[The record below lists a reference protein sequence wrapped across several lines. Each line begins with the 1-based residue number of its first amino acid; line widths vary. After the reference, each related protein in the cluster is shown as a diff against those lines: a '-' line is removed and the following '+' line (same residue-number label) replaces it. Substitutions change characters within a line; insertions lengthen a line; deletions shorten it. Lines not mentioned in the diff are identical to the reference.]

1 MTRERSEPIYRKA
14 MASSTENPLERK
26 REDEALTKYLLT
38 RLAAGIDPKEHRLRG
53 EAGLLQMAERGVE
66 FVCQRKPGEI
76 RVEVSNSQISGS
88 ERTLVQVLLLDQPFL
103 VDSFRLNL
111 RRLGLI
117 EKLLLHPS
125 LVIEREE
132 DGLPA
137 VIGVGTAREAYLY
150 AEVALIPE
158 AERRAEYAEE
168 LRRTFG
174 QIRDVVA
181 DHGAMLK
188 ALRAHTAGLDKAE
201 SSEISVRTREL
212 MDFLYW
218 LAADNFVFLG
228 YRRYDVEKTP
238 QDLRVVADAESGL
251 GSLRSPAPSRFSSP
265 CVGEQVPELIRKR
278 LADER
283 RVFFDKSNT
292 ESVVHRAGRV
302 DTVSIKL
309 FDDQGEL
316 IGFGKFVGLLTY
328 QAVRSRPSEIPI
340 IRRRRE
346 HVLESIAA
354 ERGSHTYK
362 AAIEAFDSLPL
373 EFLFSFE
380 IPHVIEA
387 ILGTL
392 RAYEGRSVEVVVIP
406 DLLNRSFFLS
416 VILPR
421 ALYRE
426 NLRSDLRRLL
436 VDRYRVS
443 YLDHRITFVDD
454 DCALIHFFCSFGDD
468 IDPGVLDLLE
478 RDVERCALRWED
490 RFEASL
496 LEQHSEDEG
505 YRLASEYAD
514 AFPGEYRVL
523 TEPEA
528 AIHDIQHLER
538 VRLGLSSVELAFSPI
553 EQDGDGGTAVLKI
566 YQRERPYLTDLL
578 PLLDHFGLRSR
589 DAKLTEVRCGS
600 GERMWIGAFEVERDN
615 RSGELLRDREKRVV
629 EGLRAVLRGAME
641 ADALNSLIFGVG
653 FEWKQV
659 DLFRAYFAYAAQL
672 GIGLRPSVV
681 AEILLR
687 YPETTR
693 CIWRLFAA
701 RFDPELQGDRAPL
714 EQSALRRLAEEREP
728 IPTADEDKIFAMLEE
743 LIRCTMRT
751 SYYIDPNGHDLL
763 VFKID
768 SKRLSFA
775 PHPRPFMEMFVQSV
789 QMSGVH
795 LRGGPIARGGLRW
808 SDRIQDFRQE
818 VLGLMKTQ
826 MVKNGLIV
834 PVGAKGGFVLRQRF
848 DDRQAARSAAD
859 HQYARFVGALLT
871 LTDNM
876 HDGAVTPPPRV
887 VRQDGDDP
895 YLVVAPD
902 KGTAHLS
909 DTANRV
915 AQSFEFWLGDAFASG
930 GSDGYDHKAEG
941 ITARGAWIC
950 VRRHFLELGID
961 IESETFTMAGIG
973 DMSGDVF
980 GNGLLLARNARLL
993 AAFNHEHVFLDPD
1006 PDPAVAW
1013 QERKRLFEL
1022 ERSSWRDYDVAK
1034 ISEGGGVFER
1044 SAKSI
1049 PLSPRVREML
1059 GLSDDALSGEKL
1071 VRSILKMTVDL
1082 LWNGGIGTYVKSSAE
1097 SDADVGDRANDSV
1110 RVNGRDLR
1118 ARVIGEG
1125 GNLGFTQL
1133 ARVEYALSGGRI
1145 NTDAVDNSGGVDLSD
1160 LEVNFKILLSGSVQ
1174 KRRMTHT
1181 ERNVLLRDCA
1191 GQADAYV
1198 IAHNESQSHGVSMDL
1213 IRCRETPERMV
1224 LAARYLE
1231 RNAGLDLSLEFLPTR
1246 EELRGRARP
1255 GSPNGYTRPE
1265 LAVLLGYSKLLAKRE
1280 LTQAELITHPSFLP
1294 VLEAYFPDRLR
1305 ECFANEIHEHP
1316 LRREI
1321 TATVLSNRVLDR
1333 AGVTLLPEL
1342 TRTLAATV
1350 PEIIAA
1356 YYMVNHML
1364 EAEHLRWAIERQ
1376 DVPEELRL
1384 HASRR
1389 VESAVRWGTRTRLG
1403 LERRVL
1409 LEPGELAHWT
1419 GLVRRLRGVVNE
1431 GANGD
1436 VSESER
1442 AKIRV
1447 RAERLVERGLD
1458 PELANEIEQ
1467 LPFVVRSLGV
1477 VSIAIRADVA
1487 LPIAVRLHTEVGQ
1500 VTRVSWLLDR
1510 LGDLERRGGW
1520 DRVAAEALVLELL
1533 ETQRRITARLLE
1545 GTGEQAPFEHLC
1557 HDQATALQTIAEAAQ
1572 EIEAEERRGL
1582 APLAVLS
1589 QMIRRLC

>member
-1 MTRERSEPIYRKA
+1 VYWLGVVEVTRSLPSSE
-14 MASSTENPLERK
+14 MPLERK
-26 REDEALTKYLLT
+26 REDEALTKYLLD
-38 RLAAGIDPKEHRLRG
+38 RLAAGLDPKELRLRG
-53 EAGLLQMAERGVE
+53 PAGLQRMAERSRE
-66 FVCQRKPGEI
+66 FVARKKPGDI
-76 RVEVSNSQISGS
+76 RVDVSNAQIAGS
-88 ERTLVQVLLLDQPFL
+88 ERTVVQILLLDQPFL

-111 RRLGLI
+111 KRLGLS

-137 VIGVGTAREAYLY
+137 VIGSGTAREAYLY
-150 AEVALIPE
+150 AEVSVVAD
-158 AERRAEYAEE
+158 AKCRREFADE
-168 LRRTFG
+168 LRRTFF

-188 ALRAHTAGLDKAE
+188 ALRTHTAGLDKCE
-201 SSEISVRTREL
+201 SSEVSVRTREL

-228 YRRYDVEKTP
+228 YRRYDVEQTP
-238 QDLRVVADAESGL
+238 DGCSIHADASSGL
-251 GSLRSPAPSRFSSP
+251 GSLRSPAPSRFLEART
-265 CVGEQVPELIRKR
+265 GAEIPELIRKR
-278 LADER
+278 LQEER

-292 ESVVHRAGRV
+292 ESVVHRTGRL
-302 DTVSIKL
+302 DTVSIKI
-309 FDDQGEL
+309 FDDQGKL
-316 IGFGKFVGLLTY
+316 VGFGKFVGLLTY

-346 HVLESIAA
+346 HVLQSISA

-387 ILGTL
+387 IQGTL
-392 RAYEGRSVEVVVIP
+392 RAYEGRKVEVVVIP
-406 DLLNRSFFLS
+406 DLLNHSFFLS

-426 NLRSDLRRLL
+426 NLRSDLHHLL

-454 DCALIHFFCSFGDD
+454 DVALIHFFCSFDD
-468 IDPGVLDLLE
+468 VDPKVFDALE
-478 RDVERCALRWED
+478 RDVEQCALRWED
-490 RFEASL
+490 RFDATL
-496 LEQHSEDEG
+496 LEHHSEEEAF
-505 YRLASEYAD
+505 RLAGEYSA
-514 AFPGEYRVL
+514 AFPEEYRVL
-523 TEPEA
+523 TDPEA
-528 AIHDIQHLER
+528 ASHDVGHLER
-538 VRLGLSSVELAFSPI
+538 VRLGTSHVELAFSAVEEDP
-553 EQDGDGGTAVLKI
+553 GGGSAFLKI

-578 PLLDHFGLRSR
+578 PLLDQFGLRSR
-589 DAKLTEVRCGS
+589 DAKLTEVRCRS
-600 GERMWIGAFEVERDN
+600 GEHIWIGAFEVERDN
-615 RSGELLRDREKRVV
+615 RAGELLQDREKRVV

-641 ADALNSLIFGVG
+641 ADALNSLIFGIG

-659 DLFRAYFAYAAQL
+659 DLLRAYFAYIAQL
-672 GIGLRPSVV
+672 GFGMRPSVV
-681 AEILLR
+681 AETMLR
-687 YPETTR
+687 YRETTR
-693 CIWRLFAA
+693 CLWRLFAA
-701 RFDPELQGDRAPL
+701 RFDPELQGDR
-714 EQSALRRLAEEREP
+714 SALQRNALQKLAEAREP

-743 LIRCTMRT
+743 LICCTVRT
-751 SYYIDPNGHDLL
+751 SYYVDPTGHDLL
-763 VFKID
+763 VFKVD
-768 SKRLSFA
+768 SKNLSFA
-775 PHPRPFMEMFVQSV
+775 PYPRPWMEMFVHSV

-795 LRGGPIARGGLRW
+795 LRGGPVARGGLRW

-834 PVGAKGGFVLRQRF
+834 PVGAKGGFVLRQRI
-848 DDRQAARSAAD
+848 DDRQQARAAAD
-859 HQYARFVGALLT
+859 AQYTRFVGALLS
-871 LTDNM
+871 LTDNVEN
-876 HDGAVTPPPRV
+876 GAVIAPSRV

-915 AQSFEFWLGDAFASG
+915 AEAGSFWLGDAFASG

-961 IESETFTMAGIG
+961 IESQVFSMAGIG

-1006 PDPAVAW
+1006 PDPSIGW
-1013 QERKRLFEL
+1013 EERRRLFEL
-1022 ERSSWRDYDVAK
+1022 PRSSWSDYDASK
-1034 ISEGGGVFER
+1034 ISAGGGVFER

-1049 PLSPRVREML
+1049 PLSEPVRRML
-1059 GLSDDALSGEKL
+1059 DVSDSALSGEKL
-1071 VRSILKMTVDL
+1071 VRAVLRMPVDL
-1082 LWNGGIGTYVKSSAE
+1082 LWNGGIGTYVKSRAE
-1097 SDADVGDRANDSV
+1097 SDADVGDRTNDAV
-1110 RVNGRDLR
+1110 RINARELR
-1118 ARVIGEG
+1118 ARVVGEG

-1133 ARVEYALSGGRI
+1133 ARVEYALAGGRI

-1160 LEVNFKILLSGSVQ
+1160 QEVNFKILLSGSLQ
-1174 KRRMTHT
+1174 KRRMTRE

-1198 IAHNESQSHGVSMDL
+1198 IAHNESQSHGISMDQ
-1213 IRCRETPERMV
+1213 IRCSETPERMV

-1231 RNAGLDLSLEFLPTR
+1231 RNAGLDSALEFLPTA
-1246 EELRGRARP
+1246 EELRGRTRP
-1255 GSPNGYTRPE
+1255 GRPQGYTRPE

-1280 LTQAELITHPSFLP
+1280 LAKADLITHPSFVP
-1294 VLEAYFPDRLR
+1294 VLESYFPDRLR
-1305 ECFANEIHEHP
+1305 ECFTAEIHEHP

-1321 TATVLSNRVLDR
+1321 TSTVLTNRVLDR
-1333 AGVTLLPEL
+1333 GGVTLLPEL
-1342 TRTLAATV
+1342 TRTLGASI
-1350 PEIIAA
+1350 PEIVAA

-1376 DVPEELRL
+1376 EVAEEVRL

-1389 VESAVRWGTRTRLG
+1389 VESAVRWGTRSRLG

-1419 GLVRRLRGVVNE
+1419 GLVRRLRDVVAE

-1436 VSESER
+1436 VSE
-1442 AKIRV
+1442 
-1447 RAERLVERGLD
+1447 VERSRIEARAARLIDRGISA
-1458 PELANEIEQ
+1458 ELANEIEQ
-1467 LPFVVRSLGV
+1467 LPFVVRSMGV
-1477 VSIAIRADVA
+1477 ISIAIRADVA
-1487 LPIAVRLHTEVGQ
+1487 LPRAVRLHTEVGQ

-1545 GTGEQAPFEHLC
+1545 QSSEEGAITQFCQEQAAGLG
-1557 HDQATALQTIAEAAQ
+1557 TIAEAAQ